1 DQWPLSEEK
10 ADTLRALVDEQ
21 MNQGHLVPTT
31 SPWNTPV
38 FVIKKKSGKW
48 RLLHDLQQ
56 VNVVIQDMGMLQPGT
71 PSPTVIPRQWDIMI
85 IDLKDCFF
93 TIPLAPEDAPRF
105 AFSLPV
111 VNHQGPRLRYHWMVL
126 PQGMKNSPTIC
137 QMYVARALSPIRN
150 KYPDLI
156 CESNA
161 IPAETR
167 TICYHY
173 MDDILIA
180 GRDPKELATVMT
192 DMLEGLKKYSLQIAP
207 EKVQVQAPWKYLGWT
222 ILEHTIQPQP
232 ITLQSNIKTLNDLQK
247 LVGTINWVRPLL
259 GIDNDMLTPL
269 FELLKGAPEL

>member
-1 DQWPLSEEK
+1 DQWPLSQEK
-10 ADTLRALVDEQ
+10 ADALRALVDEQ
-21 MNQGHLVPTT
+21 ISQGHLVPTT

-48 RLLHDLQQ
+48 RLLHDLRQ
-56 VNVVIQDMGMLQPGT
+56 VNAVIQDMGTLQPGM
-71 PSPTVIPRQWDIMI
+71 PSPTLIPRQWDIVI

-111 VNHQGPRLRYHWMVL
+111 VNHQGPRLRYHWTVL
-126 PQGMKNSPTIC
+126 PQGMKNSPTIR

-156 CESNA
+156 C
-161 IPAETR
+161 
-167 TICYHY
+167 YHY

-180 GRDPKELATVMT
+180 GRNPKELVTVMT
-192 DMLEGLKKYSLQIAP
+192 DMLEGLKKYGLQIAP
-207 EKVQVQAPWKYLGWT
+207 EKVQVQAPWKYLGWK

>member
-1 DQWPLSEEK
+1 DQWPLSQEK
-10 ADTLRALVDEQ
+10 ADALRVLVDEQ

-48 RLLHDLQQ
+48 RLLHDLWQ
-56 VNVVIQDMGMLQPGT
+56 VNAVIQGMGTLQPGM
-71 PSPTVIPRQWDIMI
+71 PSPTLIPLQWDIVI

-111 VNHQGPRLRYHWMVL
+111 VNHQGPTLRYHRMLRCWSV
-126 PQGMKNSPTIC
+126 PTIC
-137 QMYVARALSPIRN
+137 QMYVARALSPIRE
-150 KYPDLI
+150 KYLDL
-156 CESNA
+156 
-161 IPAETR
+161 
-167 TICYHY
+167 ICYHY

-180 GRDPKELATVMT
+180 RRDPKELATVMT

-207 EKVQVQAPWKYLGWT
+207 EKVQVQAPWKYLGWK
-222 ILEHTIQPQP
+222 ILEHMIQPQP
-232 ITLQSNIKTLNDLQK
+232 ITLQSDIKTLNDLQK
-247 LVGTINWVRPLL
+247 LVGTINWVCPML

-269 FELLKGAPEL
+269 YELLKGAPEL

>member
-1 DQWPLSEEK
+1 DQLPLSQEK

-56 VNVVIQDMGMLQPGT
+56 VNAVIQDMGTLQPGT
-71 PSPTVIPRQWDIMI
+71 PSPTLIPRQWDIMI

-105 AFSLPV
+105 AFSLP
-111 VNHQGPRLRYHWMVL
+111 GALDPPYHWTVL

-137 QMYVARALSPIRN
+137 QMYVACALSPIRN
-150 KYPDLI
+150 KYPDL
-156 CESNA
+156 
-161 IPAETR
+161 
-167 TICYHY
+167 ICYHY

-247 LVGTINWVRPLL
+247 LVGTINWVRPLQR
-259 GIDNDMLTPL
+259 IDNDMLTPL